1 MQKICSPMKS
11 NPHFFYSNFFSDT
24 GIFKDLFEK
33 SGNVWEVLKTLESYI
48 VSKKKELIQK
58 GYSERFKNVF
68 VGKNV
73 TISEFCTIEGSAI
86 LADNTSIG
94 HGAYLR
100 DGVLLGENV
109 HVGHA
114 AELKHSVVLKNT
126 AVAHFNY
133 IGDSIIGKDAN
144 IGGGAILANWRFDEK
159 SIEVRYKNKKIDT
172 GLTKFGAII
181 GDKCKIGA
189 NAVLNPGTVL
199 QKNVLVYPLVS
210 VRGTYEE
217 ASIVK

>member
-1 MQKICSPMKS
+1 MQRIYSPMKS

-33 SGNVWEVLKTLESYI
+33 SGNVWEVLETLESYI
-48 VSKKKELIQK
+48 ISKKKELLK
-58 GYSERFKNVF
+58 NGYSEMLKNVF

-73 TISEFCTIEGSAI
+73 EIDEFAKITGSAVI
-86 LADNTSIG
+86 GDNVYIG

-109 HVGHA
+109 KVGHA
-114 AELKHSVVLKNT
+114 AELKHSIVLQNT

-133 IGDSIIGKDAN
+133 IGDSIIGSDSN

-159 SIEVRYKNKKIDT
+159 SIEVCFKNKKIDT

-199 QKNVLVYPLVS
+199 QKNVFVYPLVS
-210 VRGTYEE
+210 VRGTHEIG
-217 ASIVK
+217 SIVK